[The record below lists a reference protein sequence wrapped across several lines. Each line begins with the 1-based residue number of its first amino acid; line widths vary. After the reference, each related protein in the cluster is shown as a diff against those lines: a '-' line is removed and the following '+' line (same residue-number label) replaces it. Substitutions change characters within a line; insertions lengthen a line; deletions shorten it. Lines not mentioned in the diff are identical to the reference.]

1 MPDLGPWLPDL
12 PDIGHPGLTV
22 ARNVYATPAG
32 YRPVRNL
39 SAVTTALASAWRG
52 GGSFTGPDGT
62 TATLAGTD
70 AGLYSYAT
78 GAWTLKHSG
87 SYNAAWRFAQFGPLV
102 LGVNGGAPTKY
113 AIATGTGANLGGSPP
128 NATMIAIVRDFVFL
142 AGDGSANSTVF
153 WSAYNDAEGWTIGTD
168 QCDVQPLPDG
178 GPITGL
184 AGGEYGLVFQETAIH
199 RFSYVGTPLIFQR
212 DKISDGVG
220 CVAAGSVAT
229 HGRLTFFL
237 SQRGFFVASDGGVD
251 PIGQD
256 QVSETF
262 WNTYTRPEVVS
273 SIRCAID
280 PKRTLVMWSMP
291 DRIWAYNWTLQRW
304 TDFDVPG
311 VVGISTGAN
320 AAVTLEGIDTLYP
333 SGIDSVP
340 YSLDDPIFSGGE
352 TMLTVAKGDNAI
364 YSFGSSAPLDA
375 ILQLPWIEMFTGR
388 TTRIRRA
395 RIQTDVTEG
404 ITLSLDGINRLGDT
418 PSSVQA
424 LTVTPTGHIPIRLF
438 SRYVRPRIEI
448 ASGARWTYL
457 KGLDFEAA
465 PGGIQ

>member
-1 MPDLGPWLPDL
+1 MPELGAWLPDL
-12 PDIGHPGLTV
+12 PEIGHSGLTI
-22 ARNVYATPAG
+22 ARNIYATPLG
-32 YRPVRNL
+32 YRPVKNL
-39 SAVTTALASAWRG
+39 SAVTTALSEAWRG

-62 TATLAGTD
+62 TATLAGTNS
-70 AGLYSYAT
+70 GLYAHAS
-78 GAWTLKHSG
+78 GAWSSKYAG
-87 SYNAAWRFAQFGPLV
+87 SYSAPWRFAQFGSLV
-102 LGVNGGAPTKY
+102 LAVNGAAPVKY
-113 AIATGTGANLGGSPP
+113 DIAAGTGAALAGSPP

-142 AGDGSANSTVF
+142 AGDGSANSTTY
-153 WSAYNDAEGWTIGTD
+153 WSAINDAEGWTIGTN

-178 GPITGL
+178 GPITGI

-220 CVAAGSVAT
+220 CIAAGSVGT
-229 HGRLTFFL
+229 HGRMTFFL
-237 SQRGFFVASDGGVD
+237 SQRGFFVVSDGEIA

-262 WNTYTRPEVVS
+262 WKTYSRPEVVTG
-273 SIRCAID
+273 IRCAID

-291 DRIWAYNWTLQRW
+291 DRIWTYNWTLQRW

-333 SGIDSVP
+333 GGIDSVP

-352 TMLTVAKGDNAI
+352 TMLTVAKADNAI
-364 YSFGSSAPLDA
+364 YSFGSSQTLDA
-375 ILQLPWIEMFTGR
+375 TIQLPWLEMFSGR
-388 TTRIRRA
+388 TARVRRA
-395 RIQTDVTEG
+395 RLASDATAGV
-404 ITLSLDGINRLGDT
+404 TLSMDGIARLGD
-418 PSSVQA
+418 PPVSVQA
-424 LTVTPTGHIPIRLF
+424 MTVMPTGHIPIRIF
-438 SRYVRPRIEI
+438 ARYLRPRIEI
-448 ASGARWTYL
+448 ASGAAWNYA

-465 PGGIQ
+465 VGGIQ